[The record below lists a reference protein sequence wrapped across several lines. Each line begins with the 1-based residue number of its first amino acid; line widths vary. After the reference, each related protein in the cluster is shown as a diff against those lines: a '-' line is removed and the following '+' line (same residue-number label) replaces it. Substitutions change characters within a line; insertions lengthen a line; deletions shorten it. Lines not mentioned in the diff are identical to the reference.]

1 MKNSIQVRKNN
12 GYDLFDVFDDFF
24 RPAFYDN
31 ENELKTD
38 IKETDKDYEL
48 DIAVPGYGKD
58 QIKVALDD
66 GYLTVTCDK
75 QEKEEDNKKHYI
87 KREISATC
95 QRSYYVGDGVNKED
109 IKAKYENGIL
119 TLVVPKA
126 APKQVADQYI
136 AIE

>member
-1 MKNSIQVRKNN
+1 MKNSIQIRKNN

-58 QIKVALDD
+58 QIKVALDN
-66 GYLTVTCDK
+66 GYLSVTCDK
-75 QEKEEDNKKHYI
+75 QEKAEDNKKHYI
-87 KREISATC
+87 KREISETC
-95 QRSYYVGDGVNKED
+95 QRSYYVGDGISKDD

-126 APKQVADQYI
+126 APKQVENQYI

>member
-58 QIKVALDD
+58 QIKVALDN
-66 GYLTVTCDK
+66 GYLSVTCDK

-95 QRSYYVGDGVNKED
+95 QRSYYVGDDISKDD

-126 APKQVADQYI
+126 APKQVENQYI